1 MDTGQKKNKG
11 DAGCPSGRS
20 TLNILGLVF
29 MSVALPLILISI
41 VLTVRSMIQDTLS
54 ESSLPSILGSVGN
67 IILIIGT
74 ILLLLDYWRKR
85 KK

>member
-1 MDTGQKKNKG
+1 MDTDQNKNKG
-11 DAGCPSGRS
+11 DSGRS

-29 MSVALPLILISI
+29 MSVALPLILTGI
-41 VLTVRSMIQDTLS
+41 VFTVRSMIQDTLS

-74 ILLLLDYWRKR
+74 ILLLIDYRRKR

>member
-1 MDTGQKKNKG
+1 
-11 DAGCPSGRS
+11 
-20 TLNILGLVF
+20 
-29 MSVALPLILISI
+29 
-41 VLTVRSMIQDTLS
+41 LTVRSMIQDTLS